1 LGFHQCQLSMFVE
14 YLLLGEAPFILGE
27 RCSVAGRMTAL
38 SFRVWFKR
46 EVERD
51 LYVWGI
57 SYYCCSVG

>member
-1 LGFHQCQLSMFVE
+1 MFVE

-27 RCSVAGRMTAL
+27 RCSVAGRMMVL
-38 SFRVWFKR
+38 SFRVWFKT

-57 SYYCCSVG
+57 SYYYCSVG